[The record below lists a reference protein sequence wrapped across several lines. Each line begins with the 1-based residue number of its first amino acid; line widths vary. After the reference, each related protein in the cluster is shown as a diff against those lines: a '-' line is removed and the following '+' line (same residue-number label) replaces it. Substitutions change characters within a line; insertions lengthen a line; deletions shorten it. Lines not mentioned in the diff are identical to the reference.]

1 MKLNIE
7 IDNVSEGQAKAIE
20 DMLAVWL
27 LLVEKEKGRWVS
39 MFINGTA
46 GFNPDIKVNGK
57 DPERYLDNIGPR
69 WNTINKDTEEED
81 EVYFLDYERIEQ
93 LLENKEQ
100 NDS

>member
-1 MKLNIE
+1 
-7 IDNVSEGQAKAIE
+7 
-20 DMLAVWL
+20 
-27 LLVEKEKGRWVS
+27 

-57 DPERYLDNIGPR
+57 DPERYLENIGPR

>member
-39 MFINGTA
+39 MFINGTG
-46 GFNPDIKVNGK
+46 GFNPEITVNGK
-57 DPERYLDNIGPR
+57 TPERYLENIGPR
-69 WNTINKDTEEED
+69 WNTINKDTEDED

-93 LLENKEQ
+93 LLDKED

>member
-27 LLVEKEKGRWVS
+27 LLVEKKKGRWVS

-46 GFNPDIKVNGK
+46 GFNPEVTINGNV
-57 DPERYLDNIGPR
+57 PERYLENIGPR
-69 WNTINKDTEEED
+69 WNKINEDTEKED

-93 LLENKEQ
+93 LLENKDK

>member
-1 MKLNIE
+1 
-7 IDNVSEGQAKAIE
+7 
-20 DMLAVWL
+20 MLAVWL

-57 DPERYLDNIGPR
+57 DPERYLENIGPR

>member
-27 LLVEKEKGRWVS
+27 LLVEKQKGRWVS
-39 MFINGTA
+39 MYINGTA
-46 GFNPDIKVNGK
+46 GFNPEVKINSK
-57 DPERYLDNIGPR
+57 DPERFLEDIGPR
-69 WNTINKDTEEED
+69 WNKINKDTEEED

-93 LLENKEQ
+93 LLENKDK